1 MKKKIENKKPDWRKY
16 LLYTLSAAMLTAPLF
31 VPGMVRAAEPESEY
45 EKEGVQDKE
54 ESKSPVSWEFKD
66 GVLTV
71 SGEGEM
77 PDYSGTEEVP
87 WIAVRDSVR
96 KIVIEEGIISIGKQ
110 SFSDFENLK
119 EVVFPETLKIIG
131 NGAFFECSSLAQ
143 VILPESVERL
153 GAGAFAGCRSLASFS
168 GKGVVVFENFVF
180 ERTALT
186 SFEIPEKTT
195 KVSALTFLGT
205 PVGEYTVQ
213 SGNTEFSAKDGVLF
227 NADRSKLEI
236 YPAEKEEKGYQIPEG
251 CTEIGRYAFRDVK
264 NLKSIDL
271 TGVVSLEEGAFYGA
285 SLSGKLILPDSLTKL
300 EGGFLF
306 ENCTELTSVDFGE
319 GLEETSYRMFENC
332 TAIKQ
337 VNAGN
342 HLKKIA
348 ARTFTGC
355 DALTEVKL
363 PQSITWADEH
373 AFPDTAKVTCEN
385 TELVRFGK
393 NGFHYAEQVS
403 VLGTRDYQMT
413 FQVLSL
419 VNEERKKQ
427 GLSPVN
433 MDAGLLQSAMKRAE
447 ELSLLFSHTRPD
459 GTSCFSVNQDMA
471 AENIAIG
478 STNAVEVMKMWMD
491 STEQRENIL
500 KKDIHSIGIGC
511 FFVNGSYM
519 WTQLFSEKSITG
531 NCAQPANA
539 NTTPR
544 MELLADPF
552 AEAAD
557 LAESMVGTSEKYK
570 YKAKIRLM
578 GGLRV
583 GDAKQAAFCIVNPGF
598 SAFSVPVYTNITWSS
613 GDSSVALADT
623 SGKMIGLKT
632 GNTIIQA
639 KTKYYSASM
648 ALTVAEARKDTDD
661 EEEKPDPVPAQ
672 KNKILRIGGA
682 KYKVTTAAAK
692 KREVRY
698 MKPIKR
704 KKVIRIPA
712 SIKVKGIMYK
722 VTSIAPR
729 AFKGNKKVTS
739 VTIAGSIER
748 IGKRAFYNCPN
759 LKKIIIRTKRLKKKR
774 IGAQAFAKLSK
785 KTVIYVPKRKRKAY
799 KKLLKARGA
808 AKAKIK

>member
-1 MKKKIENKKPDWRKY
+1 M
-16 LLYTLSAAMLTAPLF
+16 
-31 VPGMVRAAEPESEY
+31 
-45 EKEGVQDKE
+45 
-54 ESKSPVSWEFKD
+54 
-66 GVLTV
+66 
-71 SGEGEM
+71 
-77 PDYSGTEEVP
+77 
-87 WIAVRDSVR
+87 
-96 KIVIEEGIISIGKQ
+96 
-110 SFSDFENLK
+110 
-119 EVVFPETLKIIG
+119 
-131 NGAFFECSSLAQ
+131 
-143 VILPESVERL
+143 
-153 GAGAFAGCRSLASFS
+153 
-168 GKGVVVFENFVF
+168 
-180 ERTALT
+180 
-186 SFEIPEKTT
+186 
-195 KVSALTFLGT
+195 
-205 PVGEYTVQ
+205 
-213 SGNTEFSAKDGVLF
+213 LF

-251 CTEIGRYAFRDVK
+251 CTEIGCYAFRDVK

-300 EGGFLF
+300 EGGFL
-306 ENCTELTSVDFGE
+306 
-319 GLEETSYRMFENC
+319 FENC

-459 GTSCFSVNQDMA
+459 GTSCFSVNQDM
-471 AENIAIG
+471 
-478 STNAVEVMKMWMD
+478 
-491 STEQRENIL
+491 
-500 KKDIHSIGIGC
+500 
-511 FFVNGSYM
+511 
-519 WTQLFSEKSITG
+519 
-531 NCAQPANA
+531 
-539 NTTPR
+539 
-544 MELLADPF
+544 
-552 AEAAD
+552 
-557 LAESMVGTSEKYK
+557 
-570 YKAKIRLM
+570 
-578 GGLRV
+578 
-583 GDAKQAAFCIVNPGF
+583 
-598 SAFSVPVYTNITWSS
+598 
-613 GDSSVALADT
+613 
-623 SGKMIGLKT
+623 
-632 GNTIIQA
+632 
-639 KTKYYSASM
+639 
-648 ALTVAEARKDTDD
+648 VAEARKDTDD
-661 EEEKPDPVPAQ
+661 EEEKPDSVPAQ

-748 IGKRAFYNCPN
+748 IGKRAFYNCTN
-759 LKKIIIRTKRLKKKR
+759 LEKIIIRTKRLKKKR
-774 IGAQAFAKLSK
+774 VGVQAFAKLSK